1 MTLAELTLEVNFIKQ
16 TIVELRTL
24 MQGKQDSVPF
34 EKGMNYMN
42 GRINLMEAKIAE
54 LENEIDLLKGS

>member
-16 TIVELRTL
+16 TLVELKTL
-24 MQGKQDSVPF
+24 LQNKQDSIPF

-42 GRINLMEAKIAE
+42 GRITLMETKIAE
-54 LENEIDLLKGS
+54 LENEIDLLKG